1 MQEAAKKYE
10 HVRYLGFVKSIDEMA
25 RYYASVDL
33 GLALSGWETFGL
45 SILES
50 MASGNAQV
58 GASAGA
64 AFEHV
69 TESGA
74 GTILKERSPAA
85 LADAIEELY
94 KSDMAAMK
102 QKARAYAEKFSWNDC
117 FTRQLELYKQI
128 RK

>member
-1 MQEAAKKYE
+1 MSG
-10 HVRYLGFVKSIDEMA
+10 RFPPT
-25 RYYASVDL
+25 RNYASVDM

-50 MASGNAQV
+50 MASGNAQI
-58 GASAGA
+58 GASTGA

-74 GTILKERSPAA
+74 GKVLQERTPHA
-85 LADAIEELY
+85 LSEAIVELY
-94 KSDMAAMK
+94 RSDMQAMK

-117 FTRQLELYKQI
+117 FERQLTLY
-128 RK
+128 RKLYQEKRNS

>member
-1 MQEAAKKYE
+1 M
-10 HVRYLGFVKSIDEMA
+10 
-25 RYYASVDL
+25 

-50 MASGNAQV
+50 MASGNAQI
-58 GASAGA
+58 GASTGA

-74 GTILKERSPAA
+74 GKILQERTPHA
-85 LADAIEELY
+85 LAETIVELY
-94 KSDMAAMK
+94 RSDMQAMK

-117 FTRQLELYKQI
+117 FGRQLDLY
-128 RK
+128 RKLYQEKRNS